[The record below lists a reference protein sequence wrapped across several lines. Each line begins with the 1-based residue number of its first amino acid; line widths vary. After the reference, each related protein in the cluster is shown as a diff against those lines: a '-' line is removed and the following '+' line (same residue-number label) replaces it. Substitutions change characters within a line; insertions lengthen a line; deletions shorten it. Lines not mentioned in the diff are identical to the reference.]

1 MRALDCWHRR
11 ANLPI
16 LVAAIVPLVVT
27 SPNVR
32 AVAVVVGLGSWLVF
46 LVGLVAQRRIVPG
59 YLHSR
64 NGRIDLAIVVFTF
77 PYYLIPGA
85 GSYTAILAV
94 ARLARVARVLMAAR
108 GLRRS
113 GSSPGHWPSSST

>member
-1 MRALDCWHRR
+1 VRALDCWHRR

-46 LVGLVAQRRIVPG
+46 LVGLVVQRRIVPG

-94 ARLARVARVLMAAR
+94 ARLARVARVLMATR